1 MANKIDSVDH
11 SFPIIPILIHSFK
24 LPTPGHLEAVSLVC
38 ICSRSNISTLR
49 LTSVKE
55 DTNFDHTVKIIDHLA
70 TRFLNSEKLM
80 ILSTSY
86 NTEPN
91 LDPCCCDIFWKITV
105 YIANKSSERRTITW
119 TWGGVYN
126 IRAQLIV
133 FAFILNYVLLY
144 NTIGLT
150 TSMWREG
157 SVRNRQEIARIN
169 VRNEEKIT
177 ENEYLTFGDTV
188 DAT

>member
-1 MANKIDSVDH
+1 MILRRDGWWNTSVKQNL
-11 SFPIIPILIHSFK
+11 FRILGGFGILVIPAIL
-24 LPTPGHLEAVSLVC
+24 LYDELNRAV
-38 ICSRSNISTLR
+38 NLR
-49 LTSVKE
+49 LTPVKE

-144 NTIGLT
+144 NMIGLT